1 MAAAARRGLPLV
13 SGPSTSRA
21 LPSLPEGGEAAGG
34 SADRERSR
42 EDGGGLTGRAG
53 WTASQGAG
61 APSSTS
67 SIASEWG
74 APPTSGGGA
83 AAGAEDALGELRVLP
98 PPTIEKVTQRAWPSK
113 TS

>member
-21 LPSLPEGGEAAGG
+21 PPSLPEGGEAAGG
-34 SADRERSR
+34 SVGRERSR
-42 EDGGGLTGRAG
+42 EDGGGLTERAG

-74 APPTSGGGA
+74 
-83 AAGAEDALGELRVLP
+83 GAEGALGELRALP

>member
-34 SADRERSR
+34 SVGRERSR

-74 APPTSGGGA
+74 GHLQRQGGA
-83 AAGAEDALGELRVLP
+83 PLLVRRTHSVSCESYLP
-98 PPTIEKVTQRAWPSK
+98 RQSRK
-113 TS
+113 